1 MAWNYKKATEIKIPE
16 QKKIVD
22 PRSATSRVV
31 KNYIAKGDENSVPA
45 KQKKPYTVK
54 WFKYGISNFWCVK
67 ACFKRWNAHL

>member
-45 KQKKPYTVK
+45 KQKKPYKVTWV
-54 WFKYGISNFWCVK
+54 
-67 ACFKRWNAHL
+67 

>member
-1 MAWNYKKATEIKIPE
+1 MAWNYKKSTAVKIPE

-54 WFKYGISNFWCVK
+54 WF
-67 ACFKRWNAHL
+67 

>member
-45 KQKKPYTVK
+45 KQKKQYTVK
-54 WFKYGISNFWCVK
+54 WF
-67 ACFKRWNAHL
+67 